1 MKNAPGCFAAASVFA
16 HDSEVCRK
24 CQVFDG
30 CAAESLKTL
39 EAIKSLVN
47 VSDLLRRH
55 DAAKRS
61 ARQHNTVVA
70 EGSGEVPN
78 AASPISK
85 PVTRVTKV
93 ERVTYAVPVEHELI
107 LASLPVKPQDQARR
121 MCAEG
126 LIDKIKEGLL
136 EGRNALS
143 ESKPRFLC
151 LAVDRLLAGGFSKRD
166 LRESFQN
173 ELGWGESTASSH
185 VSITLPIFVGF
196 GIAQEISG
204 QFVVAPD
211 LRA

>member
-1 MKNAPGCFAAASVFA
+1 MNKPGCFAAASVFA
-16 HDSEVCRK
+16 HDSEICKK
-24 CQVFDG
+24 CQVFED
-30 CAAESLKTL
+30 CSAESFKTL

-47 VSDLLRRH
+47 VSDLMKRH
-55 DAAKRS
+55 DAAKRA
-61 ARQHNTVVA
+61 ARHCVTGNA
-70 EGSGEVPN
+70 ETPAEASN
-78 AASPISK
+78 AAAPQIDR

-93 ERVTYAVPVEHELI
+93 ERVSYAVPVEHELVI
-107 LASLPVKPQDQARR
+107 AKLPVKPQKQARSL
-121 MCAEG
+121 CAEG
-126 LIDKIKEGLL
+126 LIDKIKEGLQ

-143 ESKPRFLC
+143 ESKPRFLSV
-151 LAVDRLLAGGFSKRD
+151 AVDRLLAGGFSKRD
-166 LRESFQN
+166 LRESFER